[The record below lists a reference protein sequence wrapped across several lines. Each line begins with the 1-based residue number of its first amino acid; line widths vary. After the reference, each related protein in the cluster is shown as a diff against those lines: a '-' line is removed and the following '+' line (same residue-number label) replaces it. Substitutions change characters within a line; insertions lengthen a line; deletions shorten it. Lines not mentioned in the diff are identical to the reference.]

1 MSQSKG
7 AAYERWVLR
16 TEARLNKLETEK
28 PKEILHN
35 DCLKLVNDRLNRQND
50 SQLLEIQK
58 LKSELY
64 QATQREIRLTSERDS
79 ARKEIEGYQRELKH
93 MEDKIKL
100 HEKMA
105 EAEKRQREDMFLKY
119 QAEVEIRKKMRTSYR
134 GMLKSVD
141 ETTNNELREAIE
153 GFEEYLKN

>member
-1 MSQSKG
+1 MNEG
-7 AAYERWVLR
+7 AALERWVLR

-50 SQLLEIQK
+50 SQLSEIQR

-79 ARKEIEGYQRELKH
+79 ARKEIEGCQRELKH

-100 HEKMA
+100 HEKMT

-119 QAEVEIRKKMRTSYR
+119 QAEVEIRKKMRSSYR
-134 GMLKSVD
+134 GMLRSVD
-141 ETTNNELREAIE
+141 ESTNNELREIVE
-153 GFEEYLKN
+153 QFGEYLKN